1 MKRRLF
7 IQNTLYAAGSLFLSS
22 YKSAVQNEYKL
33 VMVRGGSPGG
43 MLDVGIEILGGANR
57 FLEKG
62 QTVLVKPTMQWD
74 RSPETGANTN
84 PDLLRALVERL
95 YKAGSKGVYLM
106 DQTHDRWTKCYK
118 NSGIERAV
126 KDAGAKILPADK
138 EFLYQEVEIPGAKV
152 LKKVKIHQAV
162 LETDLI
168 INVPAVK
175 PDSVSGMF
183 GAFQNLT
190 GLIWDDGKYR
200 GQEAQCYLDLL
211 HFRKP
216 VLNIMDMYRVPQNG
230 TTSGVNEYKTLIL
243 SADIVAAEFFTAKRL
258 GIGPNSLKYI
268 ELAEQAGFGQTNPP
282 KASLRSIIL
291 KNSQT

>member
-1 MKRRLF
+1 
-7 IQNTLYAAGSLFLSS
+7 
-22 YKSAVQNEYKL
+22 
-33 VMVRGGSPGG
+33 MVRGGSPGA
-43 MLDVGIEILGGANR
+43 MLDVGLEIFGGVGR
-57 FLEKG
+57 FVEKG

-74 RSPETGANTN
+74 RAPETGANTN
-84 PDLLRALVERL
+84 PELLAGLVEQL
-95 YKAGSKGVYLM
+95 YKAGARGVYLM

-138 EFLYQEVEIPGAKV
+138 EFLYEEIEIPGATV
-152 LKKVKIHQAV
+152 MKKAKIHKAV

-168 INVPAVK
+168 INVPSPK
-175 PDSVSGMF
+175 PDQPAGMF

-190 GLIWDDGKYR
+190 GLIWNDGNSSVQTA
-200 GQEAQCYLDLL
+200 QEMVDLL

-291 KNSQT
+291 KNSQTRK